1 MDRVEV
7 CAVADGEAA
16 VFSSRSPDKDTPN
29 EDAAAVICTGERS
42 GVLVVADGMGGL
54 PAGEEA
60 SSLAIRTLR
69 ESILHSTSS
78 EGSSLRAA
86 ILDGFEA
93 ANRAVGELGVGAAT
107 TLAVV
112 ELQDNTI
119 RPYHVG
125 DSMILVVGQRGKI
138 KLQTVAHSPVGYA
151 VEAGFLDEA
160 EAMYHQERHYVSNML
175 GASDMHITIGSAIE
189 LAPRDT
195 ILLASDGLF
204 DNLHTE
210 EIIDCIRKGDLQQ
223 QAARMAE
230 LAQSR
235 MSHPNGDHPSKAD
248 DLTFIACRCGV

>member
-1 MDRVEV
+1 MDRVEM
-7 CAVADGEAA
+7 CALADGEAA
-16 VFSSRSPDKDTPN
+16 VFSSRSPDKQTPN
-29 EDAAAVICTGERS
+29 EDAAAVICIDERS
-42 GVLVVADGMGGL
+42 SVLVVADGMGGL

-60 SSLAIRTLR
+60 SNLAIRTLR
-69 ESILHSTSS
+69 ESILHSTGG

-93 ANRAVGELGVGAAT
+93 ANRAVGELGGAAT

-125 DSMILVVGQRGKI
+125 DSMIMVVGQRGKI

-195 ILLASDGLF
+195 ILLASDGLL
-204 DNLHTE
+204 DNLHTD
-210 EIIDCIRKGDLQQ
+210 EIINFIRKGDLQQ
-223 QAARMAE
+223 QSARMVE

-235 MSHPNGDHPSKAD
+235 MTHPGGGHPSKAD